1 MLELEGKKLAYQH
14 PDLQQLESKR
24 EAAYFLHRQVSLPWI
39 QRAALEG
46 IQAGFIAMLIQ
57 WKSVLTKRQTVS
69 LLTDFL
75 NQFGIARGVKLRRLK
90 LPEKAGL
97 IQLSKASGK
106 SLKITLLPY
115 PTKKNSSDC

>member
-14 PDLQQLESKR
+14 PDLQQLVSKR

-57 WKSVLTKRQTVS
+57 WRSVLTKRQTVS
-69 LLTDFL
+69 LSTDFL
-75 NQFGIARGVKLRRLK
+75 NQFGISRGVKLRSLK
-90 LPEKAGL
+90 LQEKAGL

-106 SLKITLLPY
+106 SLKITLLAY
-115 PTKKNSSDC
+115 PNKKN

>member
-14 PDLQQLESKR
+14 PDLQQLDSKR

-57 WKSVLTKRQTVS
+57 WKSVLTKRQTLS
-69 LLTDFL
+69 LSTDFL
-75 NQFGIARGVKLRRLK
+75 NQFGISRGVKLRSLK
-90 LPEKAGL
+90 LLEKAGL

-106 SLKITLLPY
+106 SLRITLLPY
-115 PTKKNSSDC
+115 PAKKNSIDP

>member
-39 QRAALEG
+39 QRAASEG
-46 IQAGFIAMLIQ
+46 IQADFIAMLIQ

-69 LLTDFL
+69 LSTDFL
-75 NQFGIARGVKLRRLK
+75 DQFGISRGVKLRSLK
-90 LPEKAGL
+90 LLEKAGL

-115 PTKKNSSDC
+115 PTKKNPY

>member
-1 MLELEGKKLAYQH
+1 MLELEGKKLVYQH
-14 PDLQQLESKR
+14 PDLKQLESKR
-24 EAAYFLHRQVSLPWI
+24 EEAYFLHRQVSLPWI
-39 QRAALEG
+39 QRAASEG

-69 LLTDFL
+69 LSTDFL
-75 NQFGIARGVKLRRLK
+75 DQFGISRGVKLRSLK
-90 LPEKAGL
+90 LLEKAGL

-115 PTKKNSSDC
+115 PTKKNSY